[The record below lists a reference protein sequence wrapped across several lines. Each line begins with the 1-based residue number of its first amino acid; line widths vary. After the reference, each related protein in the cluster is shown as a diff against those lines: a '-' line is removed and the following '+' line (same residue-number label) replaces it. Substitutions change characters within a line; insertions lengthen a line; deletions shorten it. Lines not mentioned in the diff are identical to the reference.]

1 MKSLAIPLFVL
12 SALVL
17 SSVSCGG
24 NSAQRETFTAK
35 QSVATESVAS
45 TPQSTDGAIQFKQVS
60 LSDSE
65 KADAASAATDR
76 KIIRNA
82 DLTIEVASP
91 AETQSKVVSIAEA
104 HGGFVVNSEAKQR
117 DNGDATNRT
126 LDIKLVVRIP
136 ENQFGTVLDK
146 VRGLANNRN
155 EEKVTGQD
163 VTEEFIDL
171 EARIKTQR
179 ALEAQFLLIMKQAGK
194 IEDALEVQRQ
204 IADVRTEI
212 EKLEGRK
219 RFLENRS
226 SLSTITVNILAPKPI
241 AVNTTGFG
249 RSVRDAVS
257 ESVEMGSGIVLFVVR
272 FVIVMIPITV
282 LLLLP
287 GGLLLRYFIRRAR
300 RFRLAETLMGPT
312 PEGSP

>member
-1 MKSLAIPLFVL
+1 MAEQKAVVQTPATDVEPANGMMKFS
-12 SALVL
+12 
-17 SSVSCGG
+17 
-24 NSAQRETFTAK
+24 N
-35 QSVATESVAS
+35 
-45 TPQSTDGAIQFKQVS
+45 VS
-60 LSDSE
+60 LNDSAKTE
-65 KADAASAATDR
+65 QVAATDR

-91 AETQSKVVSIAEA
+91 TETQSKVVSIAEA

-117 DNGDATNRT
+117 DNGDATDRT

-136 ENQFGTVLDK
+136 ENQFGAVLDK
-146 VRGLANNRN
+146 VRGLASNRN

-171 EARIKTQR
+171 DARIKTQR
-179 ALEAQFLLIMKQAGK
+179 ALEAQFLQIMKQAGK

-204 IADVRTEI
+204 IAEVRTEI

-226 SLSTITVNILAPKPI
+226 SLATITVNILAPKPI
-241 AVNTTGFG
+241 TVNTSGFG
-249 RSVRDAVS
+249 RSVRDSIS
-257 ESVEMGSGIVLFVVR
+257 ESVDVGAEIVLFFVR
-272 FVIVMIPITV
+272 FVIVMIPITL

-300 RFRLAETLMGPT
+300 RMRLAAALAGPI
-312 PEGSP
+312 PEGAP

>member
-1 MKSLAIPLFVL
+1 MAEQKAVVQTPATDVEQANGMMKFS
-12 SALVL
+12 
-17 SSVSCGG
+17 
-24 NSAQRETFTAK
+24 N
-35 QSVATESVAS
+35 
-45 TPQSTDGAIQFKQVS
+45 VS
-60 LSDSE
+60 LNDSAKTE
-65 KADAASAATDR
+65 QVAATDR

-91 AETQSKVVSIAEA
+91 TETQSKVVSIAEA

-117 DNGDATNRT
+117 DNGDATHRT

-136 ENQFGTVLDK
+136 ENQFGAVLDK
-146 VRGLANNRN
+146 VRGLASNRN

-171 EARIKTQR
+171 DARIKTQR
-179 ALEAQFLLIMKQAGK
+179 ALEAQFLQIMKQAGK

-204 IADVRTEI
+204 IAEVRTEI

-219 RFLENRS
+219 RFLDNRS
-226 SLSTITVNILAPKPI
+226 SLATITVNILAPKPI
-241 AVNTTGFG
+241 TVNTSGFG
-249 RSVRDAVS
+249 RSVRDSIS
-257 ESVEMGSGIVLFVVR
+257 ESVDVGAEIVLFFVR
-272 FVIVMIPITV
+272 FVIVMIPITL

-300 RFRLAETLMGPT
+300 RMRLAAALAGPI
-312 PEGSP
+312 PEGAP

>member
-1 MKSLAIPLFVL
+1 MAEQKAVVQTPATDVEQANGMMKFS
-12 SALVL
+12 
-17 SSVSCGG
+17 
-24 NSAQRETFTAK
+24 N
-35 QSVATESVAS
+35 
-45 TPQSTDGAIQFKQVS
+45 VS
-60 LSDSE
+60 LNDSAKTE
-65 KADAASAATDR
+65 QVAATDR

-91 AETQSKVVSIAEA
+91 TETQSKVVSIAEA

-117 DNGDATNRT
+117 DNGDATHRT

-136 ENQFGTVLDK
+136 ENQFGAVLDK
-146 VRGLANNRN
+146 VRGLASNRN

-171 EARIKTQR
+171 DARIKTQR
-179 ALEAQFLLIMKQAGK
+179 ALEAQFLQIMKQAGK

-204 IADVRTEI
+204 IAEVRTEI

-241 AVNTTGFG
+241 TVNTSGFG
-249 RSVRDAVS
+249 RSVRDSIS
-257 ESVEMGSGIVLFVVR
+257 ESVDVGAEIVLFFVR
-272 FVIVMIPITV
+272 FVIVMIPITL

-300 RFRLAETLMGPT
+300 RMRLAAALAGPI
-312 PEGSP
+312 PEGAP

>member
-1 MKSLAIPLFVL
+1 MKSLTIFLFVVIL
-12 SALVL
+12 ASL
-17 SSVSCGG
+17 SCGG
-24 NSAQRETFTAK
+24 GGMQRMQSAEVK
-35 QSVATESVAS
+35 QNVVNEPVAT
-45 TPQSTDGAIQFKQVS
+45 TPQPNGAVQFEKFSLADG
-60 LSDSE
+60 E
-65 KADAASAATDR
+65 KAEAVSAATDR

-82 DLTIEVASP
+82 DLTIEVTSP
-91 AETQSKVVSIAEA
+91 TETQSKVVSIAEA

-117 DNGDATNRT
+117 DNGEATNRT
-126 LDIKLVVRIP
+126 LDIKVVVRIP
-136 ENQFGTVLDK
+136 ENQFGVVLDK

-179 ALEAQFLLIMKQAGK
+179 ALEAQFLQIMKQAGK
-194 IEDALEVQRQ
+194 ITDALEVQRQ
-204 IADVRTEI
+204 IAEVRTEI

-219 RFLENRS
+219 RFLDNRS

-257 ESVEMGSGIVLFVVR
+257 DSVEVGSGIVLFFVR
-272 FVIVMIPITV
+272 FVIVMIPISV

-300 RFRLAETLMGPT
+300 RMRLAESLTGPT
-312 PEGSP
+312 PQGAS

>member
-1 MKSLAIPLFVL
+1 MKSHAVPLFVL
-12 SALVL
+12 FALIFGSL
-17 SSVSCGG
+17 SCGG
-24 NSAQRETFTAK
+24 GSAPK
-35 QSVATESVAS
+35 LATEQKDVAQAPATEVGRAEGLMKFS
-45 TPQSTDGAIQFKQVS
+45 NVS
-60 LSDSE
+60 LNESE
-65 KADAASAATDR
+65 KAEQISAATDR

-117 DNGDATNRT
+117 DNGDASNRT

-136 ENQFGTVLDK
+136 ENHFGAVLDE

-179 ALEAQFLLIMKQAGK
+179 ALETQFLQIMKQAGN

-241 AVNTTGFG
+241 AVNTSGFG
-249 RSVRDAVS
+249 RSVRDAIS
-257 ESVEMGSGIVLFVVR
+257 ESVDAGAAIVLFFVR
-272 FVIVMIPITV
+272 FVIVMIPITL

-287 GGLLLRYFIRRAR
+287 GGLLVRYFIRRAR
-300 RFRLAETLMGPT
+300 RMRLAAALAGPI
-312 PEGSP
+312 PEGAP

>member
-1 MKSLAIPLFVL
+1 MAEQKAVVQTPATDVEQANGMMKFS
-12 SALVL
+12 
-17 SSVSCGG
+17 
-24 NSAQRETFTAK
+24 N
-35 QSVATESVAS
+35 
-45 TPQSTDGAIQFKQVS
+45 VS
-60 LSDSE
+60 LNDSAKTE
-65 KADAASAATDR
+65 QVAATDR

-91 AETQSKVVSIAEA
+91 TETQSKVVSIAEA

-117 DNGDATNRT
+117 DNGDATHRT

-136 ENQFGTVLDK
+136 ENQFGAVLDK
-146 VRGLANNRN
+146 VRGLASNRN

-171 EARIKTQR
+171 DARIKTQR
-179 ALEAQFLLIMKQAGK
+179 ALEAQFLQIMKQAGK

-204 IADVRTEI
+204 IAEVRTEI

-226 SLSTITVNILAPKPI
+226 SLATITVNILAPKPI
-241 AVNTTGFG
+241 TVNTSGFG
-249 RSVRDAVS
+249 RSVRDSIS
-257 ESVEMGSGIVLFVVR
+257 ESVDVGTEIVLFFVR
-272 FVIVMIPITV
+272 FVIVMIPITL

-300 RFRLAETLMGPT
+300 RMRLAAALAGPI
-312 PEGSP
+312 PEGAP

>member
-1 MKSLAIPLFVL
+1 MAEQKAVVQTPATDVEQANGMMKFS
-12 SALVL
+12 
-17 SSVSCGG
+17 
-24 NSAQRETFTAK
+24 N
-35 QSVATESVAS
+35 
-45 TPQSTDGAIQFKQVS
+45 VS
-60 LSDSE
+60 LNDSAKTE
-65 KADAASAATDR
+65 QVAATDR

-91 AETQSKVVSIAEA
+91 TETQSKVVSIAEA

-117 DNGDATNRT
+117 DNGDATHRT

-136 ENQFGTVLDK
+136 ENQFGAVLDK
-146 VRGLANNRN
+146 VRGLASNRN

-171 EARIKTQR
+171 DARIKTQR
-179 ALEAQFLLIMKQAGK
+179 ALEAQFLQIMKQAGK

-204 IADVRTEI
+204 IAEVRTEI

-241 AVNTTGFG
+241 TVNTSGFG
-249 RSVRDAVS
+249 RSVRDSIS
-257 ESVEMGSGIVLFVVR
+257 ESVDVGTEIVLFFVR
-272 FVIVMIPITV
+272 FVIVMIPITL

-300 RFRLAETLMGPT
+300 RMRLAAALAGPI
-312 PEGSP
+312 PEGAP

>member
-1 MKSLAIPLFVL
+1 MKSPTIALFFLFPLIMG
-12 SALVL
+12 
-17 SSVSCGG
+17 SVSCGG
-24 NSAQRETFTAK
+24 GTDRAATAVAEQKAAAQPPETTA
-35 QSVATESVAS
+35 AR
-45 TPQSTDGAIQFKQVS
+45 TDGVMKFGDVS
-60 LSDSE
+60 LNKSE
-65 KADAASAATDR
+65 TAEQISAATYR

-91 AETQSKVVSIAEA
+91 TETQSKVVSIAEA

-126 LDIKLVVRIP
+126 LDIKLMVRIP
-136 ENQFGTVLDK
+136 EDQFGAVLDK

-179 ALEAQFLLIMKQAGK
+179 ALETQFLQIMKQAGT
-194 IEDALEVQRQ
+194 IEDALAVQRQ
-204 IADVRTEI
+204 IAEVRTEI

-226 SLSTITVNILAPKPI
+226 SLSTIVVNILAPNPI

-257 ESVEMGSGIVLFVVR
+257 ESVDLGAEIVLFLVR
-272 FVIVMIPITV
+272 FVIVMIPITL

-287 GGLLLRYFIRRAR
+287 GGLILRYFIRRAR
-300 RFRLAETLMGPT
+300 RVRLAAALAGPI
-312 PEGSP
+312 PEGAP

>member
-1 MKSLAIPLFVL
+1 
-12 SALVL
+12 
-17 SSVSCGG
+17 VSCGG
-24 NSAQRETFTAK
+24 GAGTDRAANIVAEQKVVAQPP
-35 QSVATESVAS
+35 ATTGQA
-45 TPQSTDGAIQFKQVS
+45 DGQMKFDNVS
-60 LSDSE
+60 LNESE
-65 KADAASAATDR
+65 KAEQISAATDR

-91 AETQSKVVSIAEA
+91 TETQSKVVSIAEA

-136 ENQFGTVLDK
+136 ENQFGAVLDK

-179 ALEAQFLLIMKQAGK
+179 ALEAQFLQIMKQAGT
-194 IEDALEVQRQ
+194 IEDALAVQRQ
-204 IADVRTEI
+204 TADVRTEI
-212 EKLEGRK
+212 ERLEGRK

-226 SLSTITVNILAPKPI
+226 SLSTIVVNILAPKPI
-241 AVNTTGFG
+241 AVNTSGFG

-257 ESVEMGSGIVLFVVR
+257 ESIDVGAEIVLFFVR

-287 GGLLLRYFIRRAR
+287 GGLLVRYFIRRAR
-300 RFRLAETLMGPT
+300 RMRLAEALGGPI
-312 PEGSP
+312 PEGAP

>member
-1 MKSLAIPLFVL
+1 MKSLTMPLFL
-12 SALVL
+12 LIALIL
-17 SSVSCGG
+17 GSVSCGG
-24 NSAQRETFTAK
+24 TDRASLVAEQKGVVQPPATTAGQADEVMK
-35 QSVATESVAS
+35 FG
-45 TPQSTDGAIQFKQVS
+45 DVS
-60 LSDSE
+60 LNESE
-65 KADAASAATDR
+65 KAAQISAATNR

-91 AETQSKVVSIAEA
+91 TETQSKVVSIAEA

-136 ENQFGTVLDK
+136 ENQFGAVLDK

-179 ALEAQFLLIMKQAGK
+179 ALETQFLQIMKQAGN
-194 IEDALEVQRQ
+194 IEDALAVQRQ
-204 IADVRTEI
+204 IAEVRTEI

-226 SLSTITVNILAPKPI
+226 SLSTIVVNIRAPKPI
-241 AVNTTGFG
+241 AVNTSGFG

-257 ESVEMGSGIVLFVVR
+257 ESVDAGAEIVLFFVR
-272 FVIVMIPITV
+272 FVIVMIPITL

-287 GGLLLRYFIRRAR
+287 GGLLVRYFIRRAR
-300 RFRLAETLMGPT
+300 RMRLAAALAGPI
-312 PEGSP
+312 PEGAP

>member
-1 MKSLAIPLFVL
+1 MAEQKAVVQTPATDVEQANGMMKFS
-12 SALVL
+12 
-17 SSVSCGG
+17 
-24 NSAQRETFTAK
+24 N
-35 QSVATESVAS
+35 
-45 TPQSTDGAIQFKQVS
+45 VS
-60 LSDSE
+60 LNDSAKTE
-65 KADAASAATDR
+65 QVAATDR

-91 AETQSKVVSIAEA
+91 TETQSKVVSIAEA

-117 DNGDATNRT
+117 DNGDATHRT

-136 ENQFGTVLDK
+136 ENQFGAVLDK
-146 VRGLANNRN
+146 VRGLASNRN

-171 EARIKTQR
+171 DARIKTQR
-179 ALEAQFLLIMKQAGK
+179 ALEAQFLQIMKQAGK

-204 IADVRTEI
+204 IAEVRTEI

-226 SLSTITVNILAPKPI
+226 SLATITVNILAPKPI
-241 AVNTTGFG
+241 TVNTSGFG
-249 RSVRDAVS
+249 RSVRDSIS
-257 ESVEMGSGIVLFVVR
+257 ESVDVGAEIVLFFVR
-272 FVIVMIPITV
+272 FVIVMFPITL

-300 RFRLAETLMGPT
+300 RMRLAAALAGPI
-312 PEGSP
+312 PEGAP

>member
-1 MKSLAIPLFVL
+1 MMKFS
-12 SALVL
+12 
-17 SSVSCGG
+17 
-24 NSAQRETFTAK
+24 N
-35 QSVATESVAS
+35 
-45 TPQSTDGAIQFKQVS
+45 VS
-60 LSDSE
+60 LNDSAKTE
-65 KADAASAATDR
+65 QVAATDR

-91 AETQSKVVSIAEA
+91 TETQSKVVSIAEA

-117 DNGDATNRT
+117 DNGDATHRT

-136 ENQFGTVLDK
+136 ENQFGAVLDK
-146 VRGLANNRN
+146 VRGLASNRN

-171 EARIKTQR
+171 DARIKTQR
-179 ALEAQFLLIMKQAGK
+179 ALEAQFLQIMKQAGK

-204 IADVRTEI
+204 IAEVRTEI

-219 RFLENRS
+219 RFLDNRS

-241 AVNTTGFG
+241 TVNTSGFG
-249 RSVRDAVS
+249 RSVRDSIS
-257 ESVEMGSGIVLFVVR
+257 ESVDVGTEIVLFFVR
-272 FVIVMIPITV
+272 FVIVMIPITL

-300 RFRLAETLMGPT
+300 RMRLAAALAGPI
-312 PEGSP
+312 PEGAP

>member
-1 MKSLAIPLFVL
+1 MNSTATNQQAANDSAANTQQKAKAVQLEGISLL
-12 SALVL
+12 
-17 SSVSCGG
+17 
-24 NSAQRETFTAK
+24 
-35 QSVATESVAS
+35 
-45 TPQSTDGAIQFKQVS
+45 DG
-60 LSDSE
+60 E
-65 KADAASAATDR
+65 KAEAVSAATDR

-82 DLTIEVASP
+82 DLTIEVTSP
-91 AETQSKVVSIAEA
+91 TETQSKIVSIAEA

-117 DNGDATNRT
+117 DTGDATNRT

-136 ENQFGTVLDK
+136 ENQFGVVLDK

-179 ALEAQFLLIMKQAGK
+179 ALEAQFLQIMKQAGK

-204 IADVRTEI
+204 IAEVRTEI

-219 RFLENRS
+219 RFLDNRS

-241 AVNTTGFG
+241 AVNTSGFG
-249 RSVRDAVS
+249 RSVRDSIS
-257 ESVEMGSGIVLFVVR
+257 ESIDLGSGIVLFFVR
-272 FVIVMIPITV
+272 FVIVMIPISV

-300 RFRLAETLMGPT
+300 RMRLAEALAGPI
-312 PEGSP
+312 PEGAP

>member
-1 MKSLAIPLFVL
+1 
-12 SALVL
+12 
-17 SSVSCGG
+17 VSCGG
-24 NSAQRETFTAK
+24 TDRAANVVAEQKDVAQSPATTAR
-35 QSVATESVAS
+35 Q
-45 TPQSTDGAIQFKQVS
+45 TDGVMKFDNVS
-60 LSDSE
+60 LNESE
-65 KADAASAATDR
+65 KAEQISAATDR

-82 DLTIEVASP
+82 DLTIEVTSP
-91 AETQSKVVSIAEA
+91 TETQSKVVSITEA

-117 DNGDATNRT
+117 DNGDASNRT

-136 ENQFGTVLDK
+136 ENQFGAVLDK
-146 VRGLANNRN
+146 VRGLANNRK

-179 ALEAQFLLIMKQAGK
+179 ALETQFLQIMKQAGN
-194 IEDALEVQRQ
+194 IEDALAVQRQ

-212 EKLEGRK
+212 EKLEGRR

-226 SLSTITVNILAPKPI
+226 SLSTIVVNILAPKPI
-241 AVNTTGFG
+241 AVNTSGFG

-257 ESVEMGSGIVLFVVR
+257 ESVDVGAEIVLFFVR
-272 FVIVMIPITV
+272 FVIVMIPITL

-300 RFRLAETLMGPT
+300 RMRLAAALAGPI
-312 PEGSP
+312 PEGAP

>member
-1 MKSLAIPLFVL
+1 MAEQKAVVQTPATDVEQANGMMKFS
-12 SALVL
+12 
-17 SSVSCGG
+17 
-24 NSAQRETFTAK
+24 N
-35 QSVATESVAS
+35 
-45 TPQSTDGAIQFKQVS
+45 VS
-60 LSDSE
+60 LNDSAKTE
-65 KADAASAATDR
+65 QVAATDR

-91 AETQSKVVSIAEA
+91 TETQSKVVSIAEA

-117 DNGDATNRT
+117 DNGDATHRT

-136 ENQFGTVLDK
+136 ENQFGAVLDK
-146 VRGLANNRN
+146 VRGLASNRN

-171 EARIKTQR
+171 DARIKTQR
-179 ALEAQFLLIMKQAGK
+179 ALEAQFLQIMKQAGK

-204 IADVRTEI
+204 IAEVRTEI

-226 SLSTITVNILAPKPI
+226 SLATITVNILAPKPI
-241 AVNTTGFG
+241 TVNTSGFG
-249 RSVRDAVS
+249 RSVRDSIS
-257 ESVEMGSGIVLFVVR
+257 ESVDVGAEIVLFFVR
-272 FVIVMIPITV
+272 FVIVMIPITL

-300 RFRLAETLMGPT
+300 RMRLAAALAGPI
-312 PEGSP
+312 PEGAP

>member
-1 MKSLAIPLFVL
+1 MAEQKAVVQTPATDVEPANGMMKFS
-12 SALVL
+12 
-17 SSVSCGG
+17 
-24 NSAQRETFTAK
+24 N
-35 QSVATESVAS
+35 
-45 TPQSTDGAIQFKQVS
+45 VS
-60 LSDSE
+60 LNDSAKTE
-65 KADAASAATDR
+65 QVAATDR

-91 AETQSKVVSIAEA
+91 TETQSKVVSIAEA

-117 DNGDATNRT
+117 DNGDATHRT

-136 ENQFGTVLDK
+136 ENQFGAVLDK
-146 VRGLANNRN
+146 VRGLASNRN

-171 EARIKTQR
+171 DARIKTQR
-179 ALEAQFLLIMKQAGK
+179 ALEAQFLQIMKQAGK

-204 IADVRTEI
+204 IAEVRTEI

-226 SLSTITVNILAPKPI
+226 SLATITVNILAPKPI
-241 AVNTTGFG
+241 TVNTSGFG
-249 RSVRDAVS
+249 RSVRDSIS
-257 ESVEMGSGIVLFVVR
+257 ESVDVGTEIVLFFVR
-272 FVIVMIPITV
+272 FVIVMIPITL

-300 RFRLAETLMGPT
+300 RMRLAAALAGPI
-312 PEGSP
+312 PEGAP